1 MVFYSISSNKISFT
15 SSRRIYKAGVSNR
28 RTVMICDDEADL
40 LYLFKAVLEPT
51 YHVLAVES
59 GRGCI
64 EKFIDEK
71 QKGKKVD
78 VLLLDYKLGDM
89 LGDVV
94 ACKIHELNGVKTFL
108 ISAYELEQTLVNRL
122 MERRCIV
129 GVMRKPLR
137 MSAMVKEVEKAVA
150 AN

>member
-1 MVFYSISSNKISFT
+1 MPGRK
-15 SSRRIYKAGVSNR
+15 
-28 RTVMICDDEADL
+28 TVMVCDDETDL
-40 LYLFKAVLEPT
+40 LYLFKSALEPT
-51 YHVLAVES
+51 YDVLAVES

-64 EKFIDEK
+64 ETFIEEK
-71 QKGKKVD
+71 HKGKKVD

-108 ISAYELEQTLVNRL
+108 ISAYELERSVINHL

-129 GVMRKPLR
+129 GVMRKPIR
-137 MSAMVKEVEKAVA
+137 VSAMIKELEKALDVK
-150 AN
+150 

>member
-1 MVFYSISSNKISFT
+1 MTTRK
-15 SSRRIYKAGVSNR
+15 
-28 RTVMICDDEADL
+28 TVMICDDETDL
-40 LYLFKAVLEPT
+40 LYLFKSALEPT

-64 EKFIDEK
+64 EKFIEEK
-71 QKGKKVD
+71 QKGEKVD

-89 LGDVV
+89 LGDIV

-108 ISAYELEQTLVNRL
+108 ISAYELERAVVSNL
-122 MERRCIV
+122 MERRCII
-129 GVMRKPLR
+129 GFMRKPIR
-137 MSAMVKEVEKAVA
+137 VSAMIKELEKALA

>member
-1 MVFYSISSNKISFT
+1 MYFKG
-15 SSRRIYKAGVSNR
+15 GVSNR

-40 LYLFKAVLEPT
+40 LYLFKSVLEPT
-51 YHVLAVES
+51 YHVLAVDS

-71 QKGKKVD
+71 KKGKKVD

-89 LGDVV
+89 LGDAV

-108 ISAYELEQTLVNRL
+108 VSAYELEKALVNYL
-122 MERRCIV
+122 MERQCIV